1 METKKI
7 NQKKFHIKKGDTVKV
22 IAGDD
27 KSKSG
32 KVLSIISVDNKA
44 LVEGINIV
52 TKHIKP
58 TAAKP
63 NGGIEK
69 MEAPVHISN
78 LMVID
83 PASGNA
89 TRIGRK
95 ANAKGKLERISKKSG
110 GGI

>member
-7 NQKKFHIKKGDTVKV
+7 KQRKFHVKKGDNVKI

-27 KSKSG
+27 RGKSG
-32 KVLSIISVDNKA
+32 KIISIISENNRA

-69 MEAPVHISN
+69 KEAPIHISN
-78 LMVID
+78 LMLVD
-83 PASGNA
+83 SGTGDA
-89 TRIGRK
+89 ARTTKK
-95 ANAKGKLERISKKSG
+95 AAKSKVEKTSKK
-110 GGI
+110 

>member
-7 NQKKFHIKKGDTVKV
+7 QQKKFHVKKGDTVKV

-27 KSKSG
+27 RSKSG
-32 KVLSIISVDNKA
+32 KVISIISADNKA
-44 LVEGINIV
+44 IVEGINIV

-69 MEAPVHISN
+69 KEAPIHISN
-78 LMVID
+78 LRVMD
-83 PASGNA
+83 SA
-89 TRIGRK
+89 TGKTVK
-95 ANAKGKLERISKKSG
+95 AESKGKVEKTSKK
-110 GGI
+110 

>member
-7 NQKKFHIKKGDTVKV
+7 KQRKFHVKKGDNVKI

-27 KSKSG
+27 RGKSG
-32 KVLSIISVDNKA
+32 KIISIISENNRA

-69 MEAPVHISN
+69 KEAPIHISN
-78 LMVID
+78 LMLVD
-83 PASGNA
+83 SG
-89 TRIGRK
+89 TGDVSRTTKK
-95 ANAKGKLERISKKSG
+95 AAKSKVEKTSKK
-110 GGI
+110 

>member
-7 NQKKFHIKKGDTVKV
+7 QQKKFHIRKGDTVKV

-27 KSKSG
+27 RSKSG
-32 KVLSIISVDNKA
+32 KVISIISADNKA

-58 TAAKP
+58 TASKP

-69 MEAPVHISN
+69 KEAPIHISN
-78 LMVID
+78 LALVD
-83 PASGNA
+83 SANGDA
-89 TRIGRK
+89 TKGSKK
-95 ANAKGKLERISKKSG
+95 AGEKGKTEKTSKK
-110 GGI
+110 

>member
-7 NQKKFHIKKGDTVKV
+7 NQKKFHVKKGDTVKV

-32 KVLSIISVDNKA
+32 KVLAIISSDNKA
-44 LVEGINIV
+44 LVEGVNIV

-58 TAAKP
+58 TASKP

-69 MEAPVHISN
+69 KEAPVHISN
-78 LMVID
+78 LMLVN
-83 PASGNA
+83 PSSGEA
-89 TRIGRK
+89 TRVGGK
-95 ANAKGKLERISKKSG
+95 ANAKGKLEKTSKKSG
-110 GGI
+110 EVK

>member
-7 NQKKFHIKKGDTVKV
+7 VHKKFHVKKGDTVKV

-32 KVLSIISVDNKA
+32 KILSIISADNKA

-58 TAAKP
+58 TASKP

-69 MEAPVHISN
+69 KEAPIHISN
-78 LMVID
+78 LMLLD

-89 TRIGRK
+89 SRAAKKTDT
-95 ANAKGKLERISKKSG
+95 KGKSEKKSKK
-110 GGI
+110 

>member
-1 METKKI
+1 METKRI
-7 NQKKFHIKKGDTVKV
+7 IQKKFHIKKGDTVKV

-32 KVLSIISVDNKA
+32 KVLSIISADNRA

-58 TAAKP
+58 TASKP

-69 MEAPVHISN
+69 KEAPVHISN
-78 LMVID
+78 LMIVD

-95 ANAKGKLERISKKSG
+95 LNAKGKPEKISKKSG
-110 GGI
+110 GVI

>member
-1 METKKI
+1 MGTKKI
-7 NQKKFHIKKGDTVKV
+7 QQKKFHVKKGDTVKV

-27 KSKSG
+27 RSKSG
-32 KVLSIISVDNKA
+32 KVISIISADNKA

-69 MEAPVHISN
+69 KEAPIHISN
-78 LMVID
+78 LRVLD
-83 PASGNA
+83 SAAGNTGKTA
-89 TRIGRK
+89 K
-95 ANAKGKLERISKKSG
+95 AETKGKVEKTSKK
-110 GGI
+110 